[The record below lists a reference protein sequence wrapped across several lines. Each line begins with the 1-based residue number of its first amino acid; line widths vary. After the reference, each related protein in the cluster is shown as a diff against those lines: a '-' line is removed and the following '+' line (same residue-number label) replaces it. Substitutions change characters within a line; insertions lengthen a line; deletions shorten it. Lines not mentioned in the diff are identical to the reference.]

1 MGSPA
6 NGDAEKGMAE
16 KQPRPSSVTVVDRNV
31 PDLSTKKGTIDYFET
46 VPDDEGEIA
55 YRTLKVNSCL
65 GSTELTLAV
74 VAGSRLQLG
83 ATLICVQAGM
93 LMLAETV
100 SLGVLSIPSV
110 FAAIG
115 CVAVRPRS
123 S

>member
-6 NGDAEKGMAE
+6 SGDAEKGMAE

-55 YRTLKVNSCL
+55 YRTLKVRARL
-65 GSTELTLAV
+65 GWTGLTLAV
-74 VAGSRLQLG
+74 VAGSRPQL
-83 ATLICVQAGM
+83 AAALICVQAGM

-115 CVAVRPRS
+115 CVTLWPS
-123 S
+123 SI